1 MAIVVIHGESDWPN
15 YFAGYDVVQCR
26 LNQTKWLVQDN
37 HVWAFSENRRIQ
49 VEAVLWRL
57 GAVRPQPQQHMLLA
71 LLDFA
76 AIACVNPTKVLLAC
90 YDRLTMLAMLKRL
103 DLPILPQTISFG
115 NGMIERIQ
123 PDLPVVAKIGS
134 YHAGYGK
141 MRIQTTEQWTEF
153 CDLSFVSSD
162 YCSIEPYIEYM
173 RDIRCLLIGDQ
184 VWAMQRRS
192 SGWRANVATN
202 AYQLI
207 DPPAQILEYSQRIMS
222 HLEADIL
229 GIDFIEDQQGKFWVL
244 ECNEI
249 PGLAGFPDAARR
261 LLAARLLDKL

>member
-1 MAIVVIHGESDWPN
+1 MAIVVIHGESDWSA

-37 HVWAFSENRRIQ
+37 QVWAFSENRRIQ

-57 GAVRPQPQQHMLLA
+57 GAVRPQPQQQMLLSM
-71 LLDFA
+71 LDFA
-76 AIACVNPTKVLLAC
+76 AIACVNPTAVLLAC

-103 DLPILPQTISFG
+103 GLPVLAQTISLG
-115 NGMIERIQ
+115 DGMIERIQ

-141 MRIQTTEQWTEF
+141 MRIQTAEQWAEF
-153 CDLSFVSSD
+153 RDLSFVSPD
-162 YCSIEPYIEYM
+162 YCSLEPYIEYV
-173 RDIRCLLIGDQ
+173 RDIRCLLIGEQ
-184 VWAMQRRS
+184 YWAMERRS
-192 SGWRANVATN
+192 NGWRANVATN

-207 DPPAQILEYSQRIMS
+207 DPPAQLLEYSQRVMQ
-222 HLEADIL
+222 HLKADIL
-229 GIDFIEDQQGKFWVL
+229 GIDFIEDQAGTFWVL

-249 PGLAGFPDAARR
+249 PGLAGFPAAAREV
-261 LLAARLLDKL
+261 LAASLLNKL

>member
-1 MAIVVIHGESDWPN
+1 MAIVVIHGESDWSD
-15 YFAGYDVVQCR
+15 YLAGYDVVQCR

-37 HVWAFSENRRIQ
+37 QVWAFSENRRIQ

-57 GAVRPQPQQHMLLA
+57 GAVRPEPHQQRLLA

-76 AIACVNPTKVLLAC
+76 AIPCVNPTNVLLAC
-90 YDRLTMLAMLKRL
+90 YDRLAMLAMLKRL
-103 DLPILPQTISFG
+103 GLPVLPQIISLG
-115 NGMIERIQ
+115 DGMIERIQ

-141 MRIQTTEQWTEF
+141 MRIQTAEQWAEF
-153 CDLSFVSSD
+153 CDLSFVSPD
-162 YCSIEPYIEYM
+162 YCSSEPYIEYV
-173 RDIRCLLIGDQ
+173 RDIRCLLVGDQ

-207 DPPAQILEYSQRIMS
+207 EPPAEILEYSQRVMQQ
-222 HLEADIL
+222 LKADIL
-229 GIDFIEDQQGKFWVL
+229 GIDFIEDQQGTFWVL

-249 PGLAGFPDAARR
+249 PGLAGFPEAARA
-261 LLAARLLDKL
+261 LLAARLLNKL